1 MSASVFSRQPILA
14 VTFDVGGTLLDPYP
28 SVGHIYSEV
37 AARHGYEGIS
47 PALLNRRFSA
57 AWRKL
62 KNFRYTRAQ
71 WATLVDATFR
81 GLTKQPPR
89 RTFFP
94 ALYERFA
101 KPGAW
106 RAYDDVRPVLAALAA
121 RSLKLGIISNW
132 DDRLRP
138 LLHALKLRQYFDVIV
153 ISCELGAAKPARA
166 IFHRAAAELRLAP
179 ESVLHVGDSLSMDV
193 QGARAAGLRSLL
205 LRRKA
210 KRRLPGQIRSLAELK
225 DQIND
230 QDQAQ

>member
-1 MSASVFSRQPILA
+1 MSVSVFSRQPILA
-14 VTFDVGGTLLDPYP
+14 VTFDVGGTLLAPYP

-62 KNFRYTRAQ
+62 KNFRYTRGQ

-101 KPGAW
+101 KPCAW

-121 RSLKLGIISNW
+121 RGLKLGIISNW

-153 ISCELGAAKPARA
+153 ISCEVGVAKPARA
-166 IFHRAAAELRLAP
+166 IFRRAAADLGLMP
-179 ESVLHVGDSLSMDV
+179 ETLLHIGDSLSMDV
-193 QGARAAGLRSLL
+193 QGARAAGLQSLL
-205 LRRKA
+205 LRRNA
-210 KRRLPGQIRSLAELK
+210 KRRILAQIRSLAELK
-225 DQIND
+225 DRIND